1 MAPFFAKNPVYGP
14 SRKQHGLV
22 MSLKGSAKGALSKH
36 PRIEAVATGMWLL
49 GTLQWAKFR
58 RHVLRA
64 RGNSIFVEEWEMG
77 MCSLRPV
84 AVLESILERFKPT
97 SVLDVGCGTGGSLSF
112 FVEKGLDAM
121 GVEGSALAISKNRN
135 SERVRRHDL
144 EIPLDLGR
152 RFELVWSFEVAEHL
166 RPEKAE
172 TFLDTLTRH
181 SDLVVM
187 SAAPK
192 GQGGDGHFN
201 EQPPEYWIG
210 LMDGRGYRLLQEET
224 ERLRGL
230 AANPNSDEHTRA
242 LAGNL
247 LVFRRGNP
255 G

>member
-1 MAPFFAKNPVYGP
+1 
-14 SRKQHGLV
+14 
-22 MSLKGSAKGALSKH
+22 MSLKGAAKSALLNH
-36 PRIEAVATGMWLL
+36 PRMELVATGLWLF
-49 GTLQWAKFR
+49 GTLQWAKLR
-58 RHVLRA
+58 RLMLRA

-84 AVLESILERFKPT
+84 AVLETVLARFHPR
-97 SVLDVGCGTGGSLSF
+97 SVLDVGCGTGGSLAF
-112 FVEKGLDAM
+112 FVERGLDAM
-121 GVEGSALAISKNRN
+121 GVEGSALAISRN
-135 SERVRRHDL
+135 PNAGRVQRHDL

-152 RFELVWSFEVAEHL
+152 RFDLVWSFEVAEHL
-166 RPEKAE
+166 RPEKAG

-201 EQPPEYWIG
+201 EQPPEYWID
-210 LMDGRGYRLLQEET
+210 LMAARGYRLLGEET
-224 ERLRGL
+224 DQLRGL
-230 AANPNSDEHTRA
+230 AGNPAADEHTRA

-247 LVFRRGNP
+247 LVFRHGKK

>member
-1 MAPFFAKNPVYGP
+1 MDLKSAVKSVLPKDSRAEAFAMGV
-14 SRKQHGLV
+14 
-22 MSLKGSAKGALSKH
+22 
-36 PRIEAVATGMWLL
+36 WLL

-84 AVLESILERFKPT
+84 TVLEIVLALFKPR

-112 FVEKGLDAM
+112 FVDKGLDAV
-121 GVEGSALAISKNRN
+121 GIEGSALAISKNPN
-135 SERVRRHDL
+135 AGRVRRHDL
-144 EIPLDLGR
+144 EIPIDLGR
-152 RFELVWSFEVAEHL
+152 RFDLVWSFEVAEHL

-172 TFLDTLTRH
+172 TFLGTLTRH

-201 EQPPEYWIG
+201 EQPPEYWIS
-210 LMDGRGYRLLQEET
+210 LMEARGYGLLREET
-224 ERLRGL
+224 DRLRGL
-230 AANPNSDEHTRA
+230 VGDPTADEHTKA

-247 LVFRRGNP
+247 LVFRRRP
-255 G
+255 PA

>member
-1 MAPFFAKNPVYGP
+1 
-14 SRKQHGLV
+14 
-22 MSLKGSAKGALSKH
+22 
-36 PRIEAVATGMWLL
+36 
-49 GTLQWAKFR
+49 
-58 RHVLRA
+58 
-64 RGNSIFVEEWEMG
+64 MG

-84 AVLESILERFKPT
+84 AVLGAILERFKPR
-97 SVLDVGCGTGGSLSF
+97 SVLDVGCGTGGSLAF

-121 GVEGSALAISKNRN
+121 GVEGSALAISKNPN
-135 SERVRRHDL
+135 AERVRRHDL

-152 RFELVWSFEVAEHL
+152 RFDLVWSFEVAEHL

-210 LMDGRGYRLLQEET
+210 LMNRRGYGLLREET
-224 ERLRGL
+224 DQLRGL
-230 AANPNSDEHTRA
+230 ALNPTSDEHTKA

-247 LVFRRGNP
+247 LVFRRGTSA
-255 G
+255 

>member
-1 MAPFFAKNPVYGP
+1 M
-14 SRKQHGLV
+14 GL
-22 MSLKGSAKGALSKH
+22 KESAKRILSGH
-36 PRIEAVATGMWLL
+36 PAVESVATGVWLL
-49 GTLQWAKFR
+49 ATLQWAKFR
-58 RHVLRA
+58 RHLLRA

-84 AVLESILERFKPT
+84 AVLESVLERFKPG
-97 SVLDVGCGTGGSLSF
+97 SVVDVGCGTGGSLSF
-112 FVEKGLDAM
+112 FVGKGLDAV
-121 GVEGSALAISKNRN
+121 GVEGSTLAISKNPHADRI
-135 SERVRRHDL
+135 RQHDL

-152 RFELVWSFEVAEHL
+152 RFDLAWSFEVAEHL
-166 RPEKAE
+166 RPEKAG

-210 LMDGRGYRLLQEET
+210 LMGDRGYQLLEVET
-224 ERLRGL
+224 KQLRGL
-230 AANPNSDEHTRA
+230 AESPQADEHTRA

-247 LVFRRGNP
+247 LVFRRGNAR
-255 G
+255 